1 LDSKSS
7 ANSELIIGVI
17 RAFDSILEG
26 KSASE
31 FFYNPDRKES
41 AEFNFLLYG
50 MLRWHYQLLYLINL
64 LAKKNIN
71 SWQKN
76 LILLL
81 ELGLFQILFSN
92 KPEYAVVNNA
102 NNATFGL
109 GISKAKPIINGCL
122 RSFLRDQDK
131 FLFQLHSNDEAN
143 YAHPEWMVKYL
154 KNQFPNNW
162 QNILTENNVQAPMM
176 ARINSRLITN
186 QEYKKN
192 LSSKN
197 ISYIESIEIPYGV
210 IIDPPMPY
218 SDLPGYETGLI
229 SVQDFSSQIVV
240 QELNPKNGETILDIC
255 SAPGGKL
262 GYIYELAPQ
271 SKITSIEKDELRYEY
286 MLKNMERL
294 GVDGQFLNMDA
305 QKIEN
310 FFPSKSFNKVLIDA
324 PCSSLGV
331 IRRHP
336 EIKHHRRQH
345 DFNSYQATQLSLI
358 KSAWPLLKKDGELV
372 YSVCTY
378 SDEETKEVITKI
390 LKEFDNINLIS
401 QRLILPGDNGMNG
414 LYYAKLKKS

>member
-1 LDSKSS
+1 MDNKSS
-7 ANSELIIGVI
+7 ANSELIIDAI

-31 FFYNPDRKES
+31 FIYNPDRKDS

-50 MLRWHYQLLYLINL
+50 MLRWHHQLLYLIHL

-76 LILLL
+76 IILLL

-92 KPEYAVVNNA
+92 KPEYAIVNNA
-102 NNATFGL
+102 NNATFAL
-109 GISKAKPIINGCL
+109 GIGKAKSIINACL
-122 RSFLRDQDK
+122 RSFLRDRDK
-131 FLFQLHSNDEAN
+131 FLFQLHSKDEAN
-143 YAHPEWMVKYL
+143 YAHPEWMIKYF
-154 KNQFPNNW
+154 KKQFPNDW
-162 QNILTENNVQAPMM
+162 QNILTKNNVQAPMM

-186 QEYKKN
+186 QEYKKF

-197 ISYIESIEIPYGV
+197 ISYIESKEMPFGV
-210 IIDPPMPY
+210 IIDPPKPY
-218 SDLPGYETGLI
+218 RDLPGYEIGLV

-240 QELNPKNGETILDIC
+240 QELNPKNGEAVLDIC

-271 SKITSIEKDELRYEY
+271 SQITSVEKDEVRYEY

-294 GVDGQFLNMDA
+294 GVVGTFLNLDG

-310 FFPSKSFNKVLIDA
+310 SFPSESFNKVLIDA

-336 EIKHHRRQH
+336 EIKHHRRRD
-345 DFNSYQATQLSLI
+345 DFNSYQVTQIGLI
-358 KSAWPLLKKDGELV
+358 KSAWPLLKKSGELL

-378 SDEETKEVITKI
+378 SDEETNEVISKVK
-390 LKEFDNINLIS
+390 KEFENMKIIS
-401 QRLILPGDNGMNG
+401 TRLILPGESGMNG
-414 LYYAKLKKS
+414 LYYAKLKKL